1 MSSKKNALIKSLSKH
16 PIQAVYLFGS
26 QQDKG
31 LAYIRGDNFE
41 VDRLS
46 DLDIGILLNKS
57 PSSMFKLHGNLYV
70 LLSDIFQ
77 PFNIDI
83 IYLHE
88 VDALL
93 QFEIISGQR
102 IFSANEEQLDDYEEL
117 VMKKAADLNFI
128 SKRYQKE
135 FYEAIADGYSEIE

>member
-1 MSSKKNALIKSLSKH
+1 
-16 PIQAVYLFGS
+16 
-26 QQDKG
+26 
-31 LAYIRGDNFE
+31 
-41 VDRLS
+41 
-46 DLDIGILLNKS
+46 
-57 PSSMFKLHGNLYV
+57 MFKLHGNLYV

-93 QFEIISGQR
+93 QFEIISGQQ